1 MKKILGSVL
10 VASLLFTNSFATNS
24 KTISKNAIKIEK
36 SSQNTKSHA
45 KISQEAINA
54 VMLTQ
59 KVLVDIS
66 KNDTKTAIKDIE
78 KAIGKL
84 EVVLA
89 KRDAPLMLPIDTSV
103 SAYEYSAKSSTIKKG
118 LKIVKDLLDSGKV
131 QEARRF
137 LNTFQSEI
145 DIVTVNLP
153 LASYPASL
161 KLAAS
166 YLHDNKV
173 KEAKDILEMAL
184 NTLVTTKVIIP
195 IPLITADALIHDAK
209 KIAKKD
215 KKQALKH
222 LEMAKEELKKAELL
236 GYTSDSDVTYK
247 MLNQAI
253 QKVQKE
259 IKGKNKAEK
268 LFEDLLNKLKSFKD
282 EATKTSSK

>member
-10 VASLLFTNSFATNS
+10 VASLLFTNSFATSS
-24 KTISKNAIKIEK
+24 KTISKDAIKVEK
-36 SSQNTKSHA
+36 HNQDVKSQTKII
-45 KISQEAINA
+45 KEAVEA

-66 KNDTKTAIKDIE
+66 KKDKNQAIKDIE

-89 KRDAPLMLPIDTSV
+89 KKDSPVMLPIDSSI
-103 SAYEYSAKSSTIKKG
+103 SAYEFRAGSETIESG
-118 LKIVKDLLDSGKV
+118 LKSVKKLLNDGKI
-131 QEARRF
+131 QQAREL

-145 DIVTVNLP
+145 DITTVNLP
-153 LASYPASL
+153 LASYPAAL

-166 YLHDNKV
+166 YLHDGKLN
-173 KEAKDILEMAL
+173 EAKDVLEMAL
-184 NTLVTTKVIIP
+184 STLVTTKVIIP
-195 IPLITADALIHDAK
+195 IPLVTADALIHDAK

-222 LEMAKEELKKAELL
+222 LEMAKEELRKAKLL

-247 MLNQAI
+247 ALDKAI
-253 QKVQKE
+253 EKVQKE